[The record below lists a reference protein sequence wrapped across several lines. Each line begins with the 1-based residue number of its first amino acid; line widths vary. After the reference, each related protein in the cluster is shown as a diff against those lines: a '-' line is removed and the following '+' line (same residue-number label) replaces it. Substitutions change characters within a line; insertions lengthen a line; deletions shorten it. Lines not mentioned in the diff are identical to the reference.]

1 MNNVF
6 VRIGLVVIVTALS
19 VWIIPGVDDAVESV
33 FQIIVL
39 VAST

>member
-1 MNNVF
+1 MNNEF
-6 VRIGLVVIVTALS
+6 VRIGLVVIATALS
-19 VWIIPGVDDAVESV
+19 VWIVPGIDDAVESV

>member
-1 MNNVF
+1 MNNVY
-6 VRIGLVVIVTALS
+6 VRIGLVVIATALS
-19 VWIIPGVDDAVESV
+19 VWIVPGIDDAVESV

>member
-6 VRIGLVVIVTALS
+6 VRIGLVVIATALS
-19 VWIIPGVDDAVESV
+19 VWIVPGIGEAGESV

>member
-6 VRIGLVVIVTALS
+6 VRIGLVVIATALS
-19 VWIIPGVDDAVESV
+19 VWIVPGIDDAVESV

>member
-6 VRIGLVVIVTALS
+6 VRIGLVVIATALS
-19 VWIIPGVDDAVESV
+19 VWIVPGIDDAVESV
-33 FQIIVL
+33 FQIVVL